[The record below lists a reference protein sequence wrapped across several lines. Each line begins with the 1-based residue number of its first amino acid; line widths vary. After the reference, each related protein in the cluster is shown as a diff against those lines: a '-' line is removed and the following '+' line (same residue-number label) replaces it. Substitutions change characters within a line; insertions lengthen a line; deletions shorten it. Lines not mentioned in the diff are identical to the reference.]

1 MLTTTIKKY
10 SKYANPT
17 IITGPIFDK
26 ELRVS
31 SRRKRNYILRGFYL
45 IALTLVVSL
54 FWRVIVAQYAS
65 GPLAFRVSRMSIA
78 ALAITTTIVWFQFIV
93 TQFVAVTMLSTAIS
107 DEIYNKTLGVLMST
121 PITTFQIVMGKLL
134 SKLLQ
139 LLLLI
144 ALSLPLLSVVRIF
157 GGVPWSFVISSL
169 FINFTAVLFAGSLS
183 MYFSLSGKKAY
194 EVILKTIFTLG
205 LIYLFIPFVLGLGAS
220 GAIEYFHLNQ
230 MFVIGFSYYTNP
242 LATLSINTQTLI
254 SPGGFPVSLLLSW
267 PIHCVIMLGISTL
280 LLTRSIVIVRKVALM
295 QALGQSVA
303 DIRKERKIR
312 KREKA
317 GKPQK
322 ISKQDGTIRPINC
335 SPVIW
340 KEMRGPMIQGG
351 RVQGILGLVVSFGAL
366 LFTYWLSI
374 RNGTLDEDH
383 VHTAYSVVFMLLGII
398 MSMVLAATTITSEKE
413 SRTWP
418 LLMATTLSGWQIVIG
433 KTTGVFKRSIPVWLF
448 LAGHVILFILIGYI
462 HPIALLHLSMT
473 VLGVMLFLA
482 GTGIYFSSCFKRT
495 TTAVIANIALV
506 MFLWMILPIVAA
518 FMSEMFHSQ
527 KLFNAATS
535 VNPVVQTGVVMFG
548 DSGSQNSDLSLS
560 QLEYRWPWHSRKD
573 GTTFAATTTLV
584 MLTSMAYAAIG
595 FIFAWRAK
603 KRFRKKIF

>member
-1 MLTTTIKKY
+1 MLTTIKKY
-10 SKYANPT
+10 SKYADPT

-54 FWRVIVAQYAS
+54 FWRVIVAQYS
-65 GPLAFRVSRMSIA
+65 TGPLAFRVSRMSIA
-78 ALAITTTIVWFQFIV
+78 ALTITTTIVWFQFIV
-93 TQFVAVTMLSTAIS
+93 TQLVAVTMLSTAIS

-139 LLLLI
+139 LMLLI
-144 ALSLPLLSVVRIF
+144 ALSLPLLSVIRVF
-157 GGVPWSFVISSL
+157 GGVPWNFVISSL
-169 FINFTAVLFAGSLS
+169 CINFTAVLFAGSLS
-183 MYFSLSGKKAY
+183 MYFSVSGKKSY

-205 LIYLFIPFVLGLGAS
+205 LLYLFIPLVLGLGAS
-220 GAIEYFHLNQ
+220 GVIKYFRLDE
-230 MFVIGFSYYTNP
+230 MYVIGFLYHTNP
-242 LATLSINTQTLI
+242 LANLYVNTGLLI
-254 SPGGFPVSLLLSW
+254 SPVGLPFNVPLYW
-267 PIHCVIMLGISTL
+267 PLHCVIMLGISVL

-317 GKPQK
+317 GKPK
-322 ISKQDGTIRPINC
+322 KVSKQDGTIRPINY

-374 RNGTLDEDH
+374 REGTLDEDH

-418 LLMATTLSGWQIVIG
+418 LLMSTTLGDWEIAIG
-433 KTTGVFKRSIPVWLF
+433 KTTGVFKRCVPVWLF
-448 LAGHVILFILIGYI
+448 LAGHVTLFILIGYI
-462 HPIALLHLSMT
+462 HPIALLHLSLT
-473 VLGVMLFLA
+473 VGGVMMFLA

-495 TTAVIANIALV
+495 TTAVVANISLV
-506 MFLWMILPIVAA
+506 IFVWLVIPIIAA
-518 FMSEMFHSQ
+518 FISSMSHSQ
-527 KLFNAATS
+527 KYFNAVTS

-548 DSGSQNSDLSLS
+548 DSGSQNADLSLS
-560 QLEYRWPWHSRKD
+560 QLNYRWPWHSRRD
-573 GTTFAATTTLV
+573 GTAFATTTTLV
-584 MLTSMAYAAIG
+584 MLTSMAYAVIG

>member
-1 MLTTTIKKY
+1 MLTTTIKRY
-10 SKYANPT
+10 FKYADPT

-31 SRRKRNYILRGFYL
+31 SRRKRNYILRVFYL

-54 FWRVIVAQYAS
+54 FWRMIVSQYAA
-65 GPLAFRVSRMSIA
+65 GPLAFRASRMSIA
-78 ALAITTTIVWFQFIV
+78 ALTITTTIVWFQFIV

-144 ALSLPLLSVVRIF
+144 ALSLPLLSVIRIF
-157 GGVPWSFVISSL
+157 GGVPWNFVISSL
-169 FINFTAVLFAGSLS
+169 CINFTAVLFAGSLS
-183 MYFSLSGKKAY
+183 MYFSLSGKKTY

-205 LIYLFIPFVLGLGAS
+205 LLYLFIPFILGLGAS
-220 GAIEYFHLNQ
+220 GAIKYFRLDE
-230 MFVIGFSYYTNP
+230 MFVLGFIYYTNP
-242 LATLSINTQTLI
+242 LGTLFMNTQLLL
-254 SPGGFPVSLLLSW
+254 SPGAFPVSLLLSW
-267 PIHCVIMLGISTL
+267 PLHCVLMLGISVL
-280 LLTRSIVIVRKVALM
+280 LLARSIVIIRRVALM
-295 QALGQSVA
+295 QALGQSVE

-317 GKPQK
+317 GKPK
-322 ISKQDGTIRPINC
+322 KTSKQDGRIRPINY
-335 SPVIW
+335 SPVVW

-351 RVQGILGLVVSFGAL
+351 RVQGILGVIIAFAAL

-374 RNGTLDEDH
+374 REGSLDEDH
-383 VHTAYSVVFMLLGII
+383 VHTAYSVVFMILGII

-418 LLMATTLSGWQIVIG
+418 LLLSTTLSGWQIIIG
-433 KTTGVFKRSIPVWLF
+433 KTTGVFKRCIPIWLF
-448 LAGHVILFILIGYI
+448 LAGHVTLFILIGYI

-473 VLGVMLFLA
+473 VGGVMLFLA

-495 TTAVIANIALV
+495 TTAVIINIALV
-506 MFLWMILPIVAA
+506 MFVWLILPIVAA
-518 FMSEMFHSQ
+518 FMSEMFHNQ
-527 KLFNAATS
+527 KLFNAVTS
-535 VNPVVQTGVVMFG
+535 ANPVVQTGVVMFG
-548 DSGSQNSDLSLS
+548 DSGSQNADLNIS
-560 QLEYRWPWHSRKD
+560 QLFYRWPWHSRKG
-573 GTTFAATTTLV
+573 GTSFTATTTLV
-584 MLTSMAYAAIG
+584 MLTSMTYAAMG

-603 KRFRKKIF
+603 KRFRKNIF